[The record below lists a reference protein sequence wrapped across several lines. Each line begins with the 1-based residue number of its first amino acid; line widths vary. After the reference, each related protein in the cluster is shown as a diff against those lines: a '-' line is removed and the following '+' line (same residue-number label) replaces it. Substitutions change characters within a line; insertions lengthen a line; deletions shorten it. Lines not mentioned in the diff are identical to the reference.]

1 MNFVPLFSIFVV
13 IATGFFAKK
22 IGLLE
27 QKHSIVFVDFVLCFA
42 IPALIFDKIYH
53 VNVDTSLINTILA
66 GFSSSVISAV
76 IAFGL
81 GVLLKFSKATTV
93 SMIMLSLFGNT
104 LFVGM
109 PVAQG
114 FFGDEML
121 NEVIFYDQLATSI
134 PLSILGPLIL
144 SFGAPEKVSLFQNA
158 MKILK
163 FPPFIAL
170 IIAFAVKGIYV
181 PEFIFAPFRMLEGSV
196 TPVALFAI
204 GVGLSF
210 GSITSS
216 YKSASIVLICKMVL
230 PALIFFII
238 MKILGVSMNKTWLVG
253 LFQCCMPPMVLASA
267 MVIKAGLDS
276 SLAISSV
283 ALGVAFSFV
292 TLPALFYIFGI

>member
-1 MNFVPLFSIFVV
+1 
-13 IATGFFAKK
+13 
-22 IGLLE
+22 
-27 QKHSIVFVDFVLCFA
+27 IVFVDFVLCFA